1 MSILSTKEATVSA
14 RINQSEKDKQTGYN
28 TRQAIEYFNS
38 VFSDE
43 LESLKIEKY
52 FLLDEIEESKLKLKI
67 LEHQLEEII
76 KMEKVLSENKL
87 NGVRIKNLK

>member
-14 RINQSEKDKQTGYN
+14 RINQTEKDKLKQTGYN

-52 FLLDEIEESKLKLKI
+52 FLLDEIEETKLKLKI

-87 NGVRIKNLK
+87 ME